1 MKAPQQA
8 TQDLLSLREDEK
20 SESPVQDTT
29 AGFLFVLYNLGLVA
43 KYIYSNCRRLLRKY
57 VGRGIVLFEKTS
69 TLSQHLKRR
78 FSCSIPVS

>member
-8 TQDLLSLREDEK
+8 TQDLLSLRENEK
-20 SESPVQDTT
+20 FESPVQDTT
-29 AGFLFVLYNLGLVA
+29 AGFLFVLDDLGLVA

-57 VGRGIVLFEKTS
+57 VGRGIVLFQKTS
-69 TLSQHLKRR
+69 TLSQHFKRR